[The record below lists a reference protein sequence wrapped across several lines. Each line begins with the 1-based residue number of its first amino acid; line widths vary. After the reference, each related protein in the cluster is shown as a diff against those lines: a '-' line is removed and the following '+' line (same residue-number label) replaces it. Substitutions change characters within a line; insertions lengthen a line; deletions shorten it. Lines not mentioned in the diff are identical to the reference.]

1 MSLCIAAPGFSHDSL
16 PDTMISCPL
25 CGKNLRFPLP
35 ASTEELASSSKA
47 TISLSTPS
55 QTTPATRHIIIDSNT
70 EHSPTR
76 TGSALKYHQAQG
88 SEIDRFTS
96 FQANR
101 NNITKTR
108 AEGFISK
115 KEQLVPKGKFE
126 VGSRKEMK
134 VSDNR
139 TADIW
144 VGYDGAGASTFKL
157 RGSVSLHFE
166 DLKQDITDLPKF
178 INEGILNE
186 SYTFLEYMKT
196 KDLRKFGANQQFT
209 PYLATG
215 VSNGTF
221 TRVAL
226 STLWQSF
233 TIGSLLKHFP
243 AKKPMFVVIAYEG
256 HIHSSEEENIPLA
269 GKEQEIPKHSGI
281 KEIMRKRSR
290 SMAKKE
296 QIRNKSSSPDA
307 LHTPSPVG
315 KHLQSKKS
323 IVPALETVT
332 TELEGLMSP
341 ERMPYVKKGKEKEVD
356 IKKERKLPKGYV
368 YEPVSIEGDKQK
380 EEENVE
386 DNTQKWLTGF
396 KGYEEEPTEVDE

>member
-16 PDTMISCPL
+16 PDTIISCLL

-55 QTTPATRHIIIDSNT
+55 QTTPATRYIIINSDT
-70 EHSPTR
+70 EHSPAC

-157 RGSVSLHFE
+157 RGITLKPSPILCIFANNLGSVSLHFE
-166 DLKQDITDLPKF
+166 DLKQVIKDLPKF
-178 INEGILNE
+178 INEDILNE

-196 KDLRKFGANQQFT
+196 KDLQKFGANQQFT

-221 TRVAL
+221 THVAL

-233 TIGSLLKHFP
+233 TIGSYLKHFP

-256 HIHSSEEENIPLA
+256 HIHSSEGENIPLA

-307 LHTPSPVG
+307 LHTPSPV
-315 KHLQSKKS
+315 
-323 IVPALETVT
+323 
-332 TELEGLMSP
+332 GLMSP